1 VKGLPARVATLP
13 PRLQDAIV
21 GVALTLVNVGTL
33 LPYRSQLHP
42 QAAGYILVILESLP
56 LIWRRSRPVT
66 VFLIIGFAREAYDQ
80 VPLSYAPLPLGPAIA
95 YFTVMDR
102 CSTRVRCA
110 VSALLLAGIITSQL
124 PPGHSEPYDFF
135 VAVLVFAAAGM
146 AGILSRT
153 RRAYLAEVESRAAR
167 AESERDR
174 EVSLAAARER
184 TRIARELHDIVAH
197 HVSLIAVQAEAAN
210 SLLPGHPAGAGRSVE
225 IIGQTARLALTELR
239 RLLGVLRGPA
249 ERPETTPSASLAEL
263 DMVLDQVRSA
273 GLPAELHVEGSPGA
287 LAQGV
292 DLTAF
297 RIVQEALTNTI
308 RHSPQA
314 QASVTLSYEPGFIT
328 VCVADS
334 GPPDAAAGTG
344 GTAHD
349 GMAPRSRDLAGV
361 GAALS
366 PAAGAVTAAGQ
377 VTTTAGAGGTADAAA
392 RPPGRPVTMP
402 GPAGF
407 GLAGIVERV
416 ASCGGTLT
424 VGPTDGGGFVV
435 TARLPAQ

>member
-273 GLPAELHVEGSPGA
+273 GRARPGSRPDSLPDRAGSPD
-287 LAQGV
+287 Q
-292 DLTAF
+292 
-297 RIVQEALTNTI
+297 
-308 RHSPQA
+308 HH
-314 QASVTLSYEPGFIT
+314 
-328 VCVADS
+328 
-334 GPPDAAAGTG
+334 PPF
-344 GTAHD
+344 
-349 GMAPRSRDLAGV
+349 P
-361 GAALS
+361 
-366 PAAGAVTAAGQ
+366 
-377 VTTTAGAGGTADAAA
+377 AGAGIGDPVLRAGVHHCVRGGLWSAGRSGGNRGNRARRDGAPLAGLGGRGSGAQPGGRCRDRRRAGHHDSRGRRNGRCGGSPAGAPGHHAGTS
-392 RPPGRPVTMP
+392 RIRPGRDRRARRLMWRHPDR
-402 GPAGF
+402 GP
-407 GLAGIVERV
+407 
-416 ASCGGTLT
+416 
-424 VGPTDGGGFVV
+424 D
-435 TARLPAQ
+435 